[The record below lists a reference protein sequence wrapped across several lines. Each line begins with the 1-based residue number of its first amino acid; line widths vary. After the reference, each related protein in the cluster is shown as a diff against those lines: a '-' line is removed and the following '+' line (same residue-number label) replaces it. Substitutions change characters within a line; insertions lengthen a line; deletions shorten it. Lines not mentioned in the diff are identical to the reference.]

1 MPEPDYFRD
10 YNAEE
15 GYNGAPEYETNWM
28 VPGPY
33 VRGPY
38 TGRGPRGYQ
47 RSDERLRDEVVQKL
61 TRHGGLDAR
70 GIDVQVD
77 QGEVTLTGEVDNRP
91 AKRLAEDLAASV
103 PGVVDVHNRLNIL
116 GLEGRQQWALA
127 SAKAKEGQDGIDWRP
142 QVHLGMSVIGAHGH
156 HVGEVKGIRQDDF
169 LVNRPH
175 ARDVYVPF
183 NFIENMT
190 GNQILLRIPADV
202 IDNMDWPNPPVVGA
216 PPPLTGTFRETH

>member
-1 MPEPDYFRD
+1 MPEPDYFRY

-15 GYNGAPEYETNWM
+15 GYNGAPEHETNWM

-38 TGRGPRGYQ
+38 TGRGPRGYR

-61 TRHGGLDAR
+61 THHGQLDAH

-77 QGEVTLTGEVDNRP
+77 QGEVTLTGEVDNRQ

-116 GLEGRQQWALA
+116 GLEGRKKWALA
-127 SAKAKEGQDGIDWRP
+127 SAQAKRGQDGIDWRP
-142 QVHLGMSVIGAHGH
+142 QVRVGMIVRGADGDQ
-156 HVGEVKGIRQDDF
+156 VGQVKEIRDNDF
-169 LVNRPH
+169 LVNRPK
-175 ARDVYVPF
+175 ARDVYVPYK
-183 NFIENMT
+183 FIDNLADD
-190 GNQILLRIPADV
+190 QILLRVPADV
-202 IDNMDWPNPPVVGA
+202 VDNMDWENPPVIEA
-216 PPPLTGTFRETH
+216 PPPLTGTFHETH